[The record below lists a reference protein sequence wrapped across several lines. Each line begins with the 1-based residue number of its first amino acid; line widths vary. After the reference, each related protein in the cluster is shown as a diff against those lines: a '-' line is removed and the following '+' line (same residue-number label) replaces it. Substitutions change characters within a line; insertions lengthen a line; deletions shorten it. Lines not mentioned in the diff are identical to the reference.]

1 MLLEGACALWSCYPF
16 NTSVS
21 HLLPHSVK
29 LPAEPPLSPESECK
43 LQGTGYIRTSANLH
57 NPKDQSILTTA
68 PEALLVDDEF
78 VDLCCSHLALL
89 FPSAVPSLGERSHL
103 AGTVRCGA
111 GGETVAPQSH
121 STDACGLPLLWPG
134 C

>member
-1 MLLEGACALWSCYPF
+1 MQMLLEGACALWSCYPF

-103 AGTVRCGA
+103 ASLPVKYKQKRLEC
-111 GGETVAPQSH
+111 QSFLCNR
-121 STDACGLPLLWPG
+121 SLILGQ
-134 C
+134 